1 MGQDGLGRGRTS
13 KDTGVDAQLCSR
25 EGGHALPL
33 VPPSQER
40 RAPQSHE
47 AVCKGRMQGRAPG
60 GPWARGGHPASRR
73 PRHLQPTPRRGTGP
87 AAAQPPRC
95 GEPCVAGTSLFCF
108 EGRPGI
114 TPSPPSKL
122 PAWGGV
128 PAHHRPQ
135 PPRRASGERLC
146 LQAQAR
152 HLHLLPGKHQARGSL
167 PLVPPLALQLQGL
180 SVMNSHYPTPIS
192 QDTHP
197 PQGRR
202 SGPSHSAQ

>member
-1 MGQDGLGRGRTS
+1 MKPCARAGCRAEPQVGPGP
-13 KDTGVDAQLCSR
+13 GVATQ
-25 EGGHALPL
+25 P
-33 VPPSQER
+33 
-40 RAPQSHE
+40 
-47 AVCKGRMQGRAPG
+47 PG
-60 GPWARGGHPASRR
+60 GPGTYSPPPGGGQDQ
-73 PRHLQPTPRRGTGP
+73 LQPSLLVWSHT
-87 AAAQPPRC
+87 

-152 HLHLLPGKHQARGSL
+152 HLHLLPGKHQGRGSL